1 MSREEK
7 LAKVPV
13 EARLE
18 IATKALTGAM
28 NAYGLALKKAL
39 GEDSYSEFEQALFK
53 EAGGSAKPIVDHFGL
68 AANTVK
74 DFAETISCIGTIC
87 FGPGYQSR
95 VVETGESRCVGRTKM
110 CPIRDR
116 MVEAGITEDGSCAKK
131 HKKYVEG
138 LLEALNLDFTFN
150 VTNHMVGGGSY
161 CEWSISK

>member
-18 IATKALTGAM
+18 IATTALTGM
-28 NAYGLALKKAL
+28 VNAYGVMLKSAV
-39 GEDSYSEFEQALFK
+39 GEEKFNEFEQSLFNQ
-53 EAGGSAKPIVDHFGL
+53 GGMGAKQIVDSFGL
-68 AANTVK
+68 PAQTVK

-95 VVETGESRCVGRTKM
+95 VVESSEDHCVGQTKM
-110 CPIRDR
+110 CPIHDR
-116 MVEAGITEDGSCAKK
+116 KTEAGIPDDGSCAGK

-138 LLEALNLDFTFN
+138 LLEALNLDYAFT
-150 VTNHMVGGGSY
+150 VENHMADGGNH
-161 CEWSISK
+161 CQWSISK

>member
-7 LAKVPV
+7 LACVPL

-39 GEDSYSEFEQALFK
+39 GDEKYHEFEQRLFY
-53 EAGGSAKPIVDHFGL
+53 ESGRSAKPIVEAFGL
-68 AANTVK
+68 AAHTIE

-95 VVETGESRCVGRTKM
+95 VVETGETRCVGRTRS

-116 MVEAGITEDGSCAKK
+116 MVEAGVTEDDSCQQK
-131 HKKYVEG
+131 HKNYVYG
-138 LLEALNLDFTFN
+138 LLDALNLDFSFT
-150 VTNHMVGGGSY
+150 VTNHMVDGEAY
-161 CEWSISK
+161 CEWSVSK

>member
-7 LAKVPV
+7 LARVPV

-28 NAYGLALKKAL
+28 NAYGLALKEAL
-39 GEDSYSEFEQALFK
+39 GEQKYGEFEQALFR
-53 EAGGSAKPIVDHFGL
+53 EAGRGAKPVVETFGL
-68 AANTVK
+68 AAQTVK
-74 DFAETISCIGTIC
+74 DFAETISCVGTIC

-95 VVETGESRCVGRTKM
+95 IVESGENRCVGRTKM

-116 MVEAGITEDGSCAKK
+116 MVEVGITEDDSCAKK
-131 HKKYVEG
+131 HKQYVEG

-161 CEWSISK
+161 CEWSVSK